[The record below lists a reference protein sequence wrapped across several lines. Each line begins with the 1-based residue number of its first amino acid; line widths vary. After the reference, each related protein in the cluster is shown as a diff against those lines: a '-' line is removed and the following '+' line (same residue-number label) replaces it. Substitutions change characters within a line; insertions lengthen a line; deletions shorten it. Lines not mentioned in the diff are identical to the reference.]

1 MVDSKPVK
9 LLVLLFTLILTGCV
23 SFTQLSKEFSYSN
36 LGDESVIVLGVEPR
50 FRTQISKGDDRPDGW
65 HRNNVAVT
73 LNTFPEN
80 GYIVAK
86 LPARSNGQDYGIA
99 GVLPEG
105 IGGKV
110 YSPCEGQETVT
121 FMAPPGGVVYVGSI
135 SFENN
140 SGNLSFKITEDLDKA
155 REFMKNEYPSL
166 AEHIVLEKPSIKK

>member
-1 MVDSKPVK
+1 M
-9 LLVLLFTLILTGCV
+9 
-23 SFTQLSKEFSYSN
+23 
-36 LGDESVIVLGVEPR
+36 
-50 FRTQISKGDDRPDGW
+50 
-65 HRNNVAVT
+65 
-73 LNTFPEN
+73 
-80 GYIVAK
+80 
-86 LPARSNGQDYGIA
+86 
-99 GVLPEG
+99 LPEG

-166 AEHIVLEKPSIKK
+166 AEHIVLEKPSIKNSQRKLHHNNLYPCFLLTRYTEPGYGTVL